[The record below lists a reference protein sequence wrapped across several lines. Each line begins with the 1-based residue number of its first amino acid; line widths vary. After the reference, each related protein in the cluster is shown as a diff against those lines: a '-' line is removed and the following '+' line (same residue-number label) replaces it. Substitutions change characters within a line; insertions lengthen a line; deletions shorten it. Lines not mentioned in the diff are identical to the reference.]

1 MEKKR
6 SNATLGA
13 DTEKALAELLAGG
26 GWFCAIIPRGAGGA
40 QPFDLMAVKG
50 GGFTIGVDAKRS
62 QDGKFR
68 CSRVEANQ
76 FTAMDALESV
86 GSMGFFAVFLVKDPE
101 TGDLNE
107 TSDAHGWRVLR
118 WLDIRPYADGYN
130 RGGKNIDLL
139 SLPCVRPLDDLIFAG
154 SPREVGRGDA

>member
-1 MEKKR
+1 MDRKK

-13 DTEKALAELLAGG
+13 DTEKHLAELLAGG

-40 QPFDLMAVKG
+40 QPFDIMAVKG
-50 GGFTIGVDAKRS
+50 GGFAIGVDAKRS

-76 FTAMDALESV
+76 FTAMDKLEEA

-107 TSDAHGWRVLR
+107 ETDMHAWKALR
-118 WLDIRPYADGYN
+118 WLDIRQHVDGYN
-130 RGGKNIDLL
+130 RGGKNVDLL
-139 SLPCVRPLDDLIFAG
+139 SLPFVRPLADIIFAG

>member
-1 MEKKR
+1 MDKKR

-40 QPFDLMAVKG
+40 QPFDILAVKD
-50 GGFTIGVDAKRS
+50 GGFTIGLDAKRS

-76 FTAMDALESV
+76 FTAMDKLEEV

-107 TSDAHGWRVLR
+107 ISDAHGWRVLR
-118 WLDIRPYADGYN
+118 WLDIRKHVDGYN
-130 RGGKNIDLL
+130 RGGKNVDLL
-139 SLPCVRPLDDLIFAG
+139 SLPCVRPIEDIVFAG
-154 SPREVGRGDA
+154 SPCEVGRGDA